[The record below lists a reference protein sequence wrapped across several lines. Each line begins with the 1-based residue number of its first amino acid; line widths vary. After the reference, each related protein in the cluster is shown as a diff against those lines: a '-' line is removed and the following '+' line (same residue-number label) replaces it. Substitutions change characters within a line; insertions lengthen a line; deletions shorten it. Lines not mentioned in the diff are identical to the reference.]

1 MLEKDPT
8 DSYSETVAWSS
19 ESSLDMY
26 VTYLYKP
33 LNGLSNFS
41 SLSLTD
47 GYTDLVKYG
56 NGVPQTWSAH
66 NKILLQQNTITS
78 DNNPMSSWGLYT
90 DIFRENV
97 FLRDAGIYGNKF
109 SEDFLNIRIAEIRFI
124 RAVNYARMIRI
135 FGGVILR
142 DETNGVDSEGQKD
155 KARATE
161 AESWDFV
168 LKDLEFAA
176 RHLPKEWDS
185 KWDGRL
191 TKGAAYAYMCRT
203 ALFAKRWDVAITA
216 ADEIK
221 KLNKYDLMD
230 NYEDVFKVAGNKE
243 IIFSIAYK
251 IPDMPHYFD
260 RYFAPDGKQGIR
272 RAVPTSE
279 LVDSYDM
286 ADGTPFSWS
295 GSMANDPYVGR
306 EPRFYASIIYNGAT
320 WKEKKIYTYVDA
332 ENGFAAY
339 RDNMN
344 PGEKQ
349 TVTGYFIR
357 KYLQENNADFDDKG
371 SDQFWIEMR
380 YAEVL
385 LNLAEALAE
394 QDYSKNQDDALEA
407 LNEVR
412 ERVNLPK
419 RTTEE
424 APDKDSFMKL
434 LRKERICE
442 LAFEGFRYWDLRR
455 WRLAGEVID
464 GKQAHGTKIT
474 KKDDNTYTYEQVS
487 CDDNINRF
495 FPERYYL
502 LPIPVDELQNNPLCE
517 NNAPFLLVKSMM
529 ISIIILIVI
538 LYLLWFVLILRKM
551 VLLTMESYQRMEI

>member
-1 MLEKDPT
+1 MKIKRLYLLGIGLMFTSQFLTSCHDLLEKDPT

-349 TVTGYFIR
+349 IVTGYFIR

-517 NNAPFLLVKSMM
+517 NNAP
-529 ISIIILIVI
+529 
-538 LYLLWFVLILRKM
+538 W
-551 VLLTMESYQRMEI
+551 

>member
-1 MLEKDPT
+1 MKIKRLYLLGIGLMFTSQFLTSCHDLLEKDPT

-502 LPIPVDELQNNPLCE
+502 LPIPVDELQNNLLCE
-517 NNAPFLLVKSMM
+517 NNAP
-529 ISIIILIVI
+529 
-538 LYLLWFVLILRKM
+538 W
-551 VLLTMESYQRMEI
+551 

>member
-1 MLEKDPT
+1 MKIKRLYLLGIGLMFTSQFLTSCHDLLEKDPT

-97 FLRDAGIYGNKF
+97 FLRDAGIYGSKF
-109 SEDFLNIRIAEIRFI
+109 NEDFLNTRIAEIRFI

-142 DETNGVDSEGQKD
+142 DETNGVDSEGEKA

-176 RHLPKEWDS
+176 KHLPKEWDS

-203 ALFAKRWDVAITA
+203 ALFAKRWDIAITA

-230 NYEDVFKVAGNKE
+230 EYKDVFKVAGNKE

-295 GSMANDPYVGR
+295 GSMAKDPYVGR

-320 WKEKKIYTYVDA
+320 WKEKTIYTYVDA

-357 KYLQENNADFDDKG
+357 KYLQENNTEFDDNG

-394 QDYSKNQDDALEA
+394 QDYAKNQDDALEA

-412 ERVNLPK
+412 RRVDLPE
-419 RTTEE
+419 RTTQE

-474 KKDDNTYTYEQVS
+474 KKDDNSYTYEQVS

-517 NNAPFLLVKSMM
+517 NNAP
-529 ISIIILIVI
+529 
-538 LYLLWFVLILRKM
+538 W
-551 VLLTMESYQRMEI
+551 

>member
-1 MLEKDPT
+1 MKIKRLYLLGIGLMFTSQFLTSCHDLLEKDPT

-97 FLRDAGIYGNKF
+97 FLRDAGIYGSKF
-109 SEDFLNIRIAEIRFI
+109 NEDFLNTRIAEIRFI

-142 DETNGVDSEGQKD
+142 DETNGVDSEGEKA

-161 AESWDFV
+161 AESCDFD

-176 RHLPKEWDS
+176 KHLPKEWDS

-203 ALFAKRWDVAITA
+203 ALFAKRWDIAITA

-230 NYEDVFKVAGNKE
+230 EYKDVFKVAGNKE

-295 GSMANDPYVGR
+295 GSMAKDPYVGR

-320 WKEKKIYTYVDA
+320 WKEKTIYTYVDA

-357 KYLQENNADFDDKG
+357 KYLQENNTEFDDKG

-394 QDYSKNQDDALEA
+394 QDYAKNQDDALEA

-412 ERVNLPK
+412 RRVDLPE
-419 RTTEE
+419 RTTQE

-474 KKDDNTYTYEQVS
+474 KKDDNSYTYEQVS

-517 NNAPFLLVKSMM
+517 NNAP
-529 ISIIILIVI
+529 
-538 LYLLWFVLILRKM
+538 W
-551 VLLTMESYQRMEI
+551 

>member
-1 MLEKDPT
+1 MKIKRLYLLWIGLMFTSQFLTSCHDLLEKDPT

-517 NNAPFLLVKSMM
+517 NNAP
-529 ISIIILIVI
+529 
-538 LYLLWFVLILRKM
+538 W
-551 VLLTMESYQRMEI
+551 

>member
-1 MLEKDPT
+1 MKIKRLYLLGIGLMFTSQFLTSCHDLLEKDPT

-142 DETNGVDSEGQKD
+142 DETNGVDSEEQKD

-295 GSMANDPYVGR
+295 GPMAKEPYVGR

-517 NNAPFLLVKSMM
+517 NNAP
-529 ISIIILIVI
+529 
-538 LYLLWFVLILRKM
+538 W
-551 VLLTMESYQRMEI
+551 

>member
-1 MLEKDPT
+1 MKIKRLYLLGIGLMFTSQFLTSCHDLLEKDPT

-97 FLRDAGIYGNKF
+97 FLRDAGIYGSKF
-109 SEDFLNIRIAEIRFI
+109 NEDFLNTRIAEIRFI

-142 DETNGVDSEGQKD
+142 DETNGVDSEGEKA

-176 RHLPKEWDS
+176 KHLPKEWDS

-203 ALFAKRWDVAITA
+203 ALFAKRWDIAITA

-230 NYEDVFKVAGNKE
+230 EYKDVFKVAGNKE

-251 IPDMPHYFD
+251 ILDMPHYFD

-295 GSMANDPYVGR
+295 GSMAKDPYVGR

-320 WKEKKIYTYVDA
+320 WKEKTIYTYVDA

-357 KYLQENNADFDDKG
+357 KYLQENNTEFDDKG

-394 QDYSKNQDDALEA
+394 QDYAKNQDDALEA

-412 ERVNLPK
+412 RRVDLPE
-419 RTTEE
+419 RTTQE

-474 KKDDNTYTYEQVS
+474 KKDDNSYTYEQVS

-517 NNAPFLLVKSMM
+517 NNAP
-529 ISIIILIVI
+529 
-538 LYLLWFVLILRKM
+538 W
-551 VLLTMESYQRMEI
+551 

>member
-1 MLEKDPT
+1 MKIKRLYLLGIGLMFTSQFLISCHDLLEKDPT

-97 FLRDAGIYGNKF
+97 FLRDAGIYGSKF
-109 SEDFLNIRIAEIRFI
+109 NEDFLNTRIAEIRFI

-142 DETNGVDSEGQKD
+142 DETNGVDSEGEKA

-176 RHLPKEWDS
+176 QHLPKEWDS

-203 ALFAKRWDVAITA
+203 ALFAKRWDIAITA

-230 NYEDVFKVAGNKE
+230 EYKDVFKVAGNKE

-295 GSMANDPYVGR
+295 GSMAKDPYVGR
-306 EPRFYASIIYNGAT
+306 EPRFNASIIYNGAT
-320 WKEKKIYTYVDA
+320 WKEKTIYTYVDA

-357 KYLQENNADFDDKG
+357 KYLQENNTEFDDKG

-394 QDYSKNQDDALEA
+394 QDYAKNQDDALEA

-412 ERVNLPK
+412 RRVDLPE
-419 RTTEE
+419 RTTQE

-474 KKDDNTYTYEQVS
+474 KKDDNSYTYEQVS

-517 NNAPFLLVKSMM
+517 NNAP
-529 ISIIILIVI
+529 
-538 LYLLWFVLILRKM
+538 W
-551 VLLTMESYQRMEI
+551 

>member
-1 MLEKDPT
+1 MKIKRLYLLGIGLMFTSQFLTSCHDLLEKDPT

-78 DNNPMSSWGLYT
+78 DNTPMSSWGLYT

-517 NNAPFLLVKSMM
+517 NNAP
-529 ISIIILIVI
+529 
-538 LYLLWFVLILRKM
+538 W
-551 VLLTMESYQRMEI
+551 

>member
-1 MLEKDPT
+1 MKIKRLYLLGIGLMFTSQFLTSCHDLLEKDPT

-26 VTYLYKP
+26 VTYLYMP

-517 NNAPFLLVKSMM
+517 NNAP
-529 ISIIILIVI
+529 
-538 LYLLWFVLILRKM
+538 W
-551 VLLTMESYQRMEI
+551 

>member
-1 MLEKDPT
+1 MKIKRLYLLGIGLMFTSQFLTSCHDLLEKDPT

-97 FLRDAGIYGNKF
+97 FLRDAGIYGSKF
-109 SEDFLNIRIAEIRFI
+109 NEDFLNTRIAEIRFI

-142 DETNGVDSEGQKD
+142 DETNGVDSEGEKA

-176 RHLPKEWDS
+176 KHLPKEWDS

-203 ALFAKRWDVAITA
+203 ALFAKRWDIAITA

-230 NYEDVFKVAGNKE
+230 EYKDVFKVAGNKE

-295 GSMANDPYVGR
+295 VSMAKDPYVGR

-320 WKEKKIYTYVDA
+320 WKEKTIYTYVDA

-357 KYLQENNADFDDKG
+357 KYLQENNTEFDDKG

-394 QDYSKNQDDALEA
+394 QDYAKNQDDALEA

-412 ERVNLPK
+412 RRVDLPE
-419 RTTEE
+419 RTTQE

-474 KKDDNTYTYEQVS
+474 KKDDNSYTYEQVS

-517 NNAPFLLVKSMM
+517 NNAP
-529 ISIIILIVI
+529 
-538 LYLLWFVLILRKM
+538 W
-551 VLLTMESYQRMEI
+551 

>member
-1 MLEKDPT
+1 MKIKRLYLLGIGLMFTSQFLTSCHDLLEKDPT

-306 EPRFYASIIYNGAT
+306 ETRFYASIIYNGAT

-517 NNAPFLLVKSMM
+517 NNAP
-529 ISIIILIVI
+529 
-538 LYLLWFVLILRKM
+538 W
-551 VLLTMESYQRMEI
+551 

>member
-1 MLEKDPT
+1 MKIKRLYLLGIGLMFTSQFLTSCHDLLEKDPT

-176 RHLPKEWDS
+176 RHLPTEWDS

-517 NNAPFLLVKSMM
+517 NNAP
-529 ISIIILIVI
+529 
-538 LYLLWFVLILRKM
+538 W
-551 VLLTMESYQRMEI
+551 

>member
-1 MLEKDPT
+1 MKIKRLYLLGIGLMFTSQFLTSCHDLLEKDPT

-97 FLRDAGIYGNKF
+97 FLRDAGIYGSKF
-109 SEDFLNIRIAEIRFI
+109 NEDFLNTRIAEIRFI

-142 DETNGVDSEGQKD
+142 DETNGVDSEGEKA

-176 RHLPKEWDS
+176 KHLPKEWDS

-203 ALFAKRWDVAITA
+203 ALFAKRWDIAITA

-230 NYEDVFKVAGNKE
+230 EYKDVFKVAGNKE

-295 GSMANDPYVGR
+295 GSMAKDPYVGR

-320 WKEKKIYTYVDA
+320 WKEKTIYTYVDA

-517 NNAPFLLVKSMM
+517 NNAP
-529 ISIIILIVI
+529 
-538 LYLLWFVLILRKM
+538 W
-551 VLLTMESYQRMEI
+551 

>member
-1 MLEKDPT
+1 MKIKRLYLLGIGLMFTSQFLTSCHDLLEKDPT

-517 NNAPFLLVKSMM
+517 NNTP
-529 ISIIILIVI
+529 
-538 LYLLWFVLILRKM
+538 W
-551 VLLTMESYQRMEI
+551 

>member
-1 MLEKDPT
+1 MKIKRLYLLGIGLMFASQFLTSCHDLLEKDPT
-8 DSYSETVAWSS
+8 DSYSEAVAWSS

-33 LNGLSNFS
+33 LNGLSNLS

-56 NGVPQTWSAH
+56 NGVPQTWSSH

-97 FLRDAGIYGNKF
+97 FLRDAVIYGGKF
-109 SEDFLNIRIAEIRFI
+109 GEDFLNIRIAEIRFI

-142 DETNGVDSEGQKD
+142 DETNGVDSEGQKV

-185 KWDGRL
+185 KWEGRL

-203 ALFAKRWDVAITA
+203 ALFAKRWDIAITA
-216 ADEIK
+216 VNEIK

-230 NYEDVFKVAGNKE
+230 KYEDVFKVAGNEE
-243 IIFSIAYK
+243 IIFAIAYK

-320 WKEKKIYTYVDA
+320 WKEKKVYTYVDA

-394 QDYSKNQDDALEA
+394 QDYSRNQDDALEA

-412 ERVNLPK
+412 KRVDLPER
-419 RTTEE
+419 TIQE
-424 APDKDSFMKL
+424 APDKESFMKL

-455 WRLAGEVID
+455 WRLANEVID
-464 GKQAHGTKIT
+464 GKQSHGIKIT

-517 NNAPFLLVKSMM
+517 NNAP
-529 ISIIILIVI
+529 
-538 LYLLWFVLILRKM
+538 W
-551 VLLTMESYQRMEI
+551 

>member
-1 MLEKDPT
+1 MKIKRLYLLGIGLMFTSQFLTSCHDLLEKDPT

-142 DETNGVDSEGQKD
+142 DETNGVD

-517 NNAPFLLVKSMM
+517 NNAP
-529 ISIIILIVI
+529 
-538 LYLLWFVLILRKM
+538 W
-551 VLLTMESYQRMEI
+551 

>member
-1 MLEKDPT
+1 
-8 DSYSETVAWSS
+8 
-19 ESSLDMY
+19 
-26 VTYLYKP
+26 
-33 LNGLSNFS
+33 
-41 SLSLTD
+41 
-47 GYTDLVKYG
+47 
-56 NGVPQTWSAH
+56 
-66 NKILLQQNTITS
+66 
-78 DNNPMSSWGLYT
+78 
-90 DIFRENV
+90 
-97 FLRDAGIYGNKF
+97 
-109 SEDFLNIRIAEIRFI
+109 
-124 RAVNYARMIRI
+124 
-135 FGGVILR
+135 
-142 DETNGVDSEGQKD
+142 
-155 KARATE
+155 
-161 AESWDFV
+161 
-168 LKDLEFAA
+168 
-176 RHLPKEWDS
+176 
-185 KWDGRL
+185 
-191 TKGAAYAYMCRT
+191 MCRT
-203 ALFAKRWDVAITA
+203 ALFAKRWDIAITA

-230 NYEDVFKVAGNKE
+230 EYKDVFKVAGNKE

-295 GSMANDPYVGR
+295 GSMAKDPYVGR

-320 WKEKKIYTYVDA
+320 WKEKTIYTYVDA

-357 KYLQENNADFDDKG
+357 KYLQENNTEFDDKG

-394 QDYSKNQDDALEA
+394 QDYAKNQDDALEA

-412 ERVNLPK
+412 RRVDLPE
-419 RTTEE
+419 RTTQE

-474 KKDDNTYTYEQVS
+474 KK
-487 CDDNINRF
+487 
-495 FPERYYL
+495 
-502 LPIPVDELQNNPLCE
+502 
-517 NNAPFLLVKSMM
+517 M
-529 ISIIILIVI
+529 IILILMNKCHVTTI
-538 LYLLWFVLILRKM
+538 
-551 VLLTMESYQRMEI
+551 

>member
-1 MLEKDPT
+1 MKIKRLYLLGIGLMFTSQFLTSCHDLLEKDPT

-320 WKEKKIYTYVDA
+320 WKEKKIYAYVDA

-517 NNAPFLLVKSMM
+517 NNAP
-529 ISIIILIVI
+529 
-538 LYLLWFVLILRKM
+538 W
-551 VLLTMESYQRMEI
+551 

>member
-1 MLEKDPT
+1 MKIKRLYLLGIGLMFTSQFLTSCHDLLEKDPT

-97 FLRDAGIYGNKF
+97 FLRDAGIYGSKF
-109 SEDFLNIRIAEIRFI
+109 NEDFLNTRIAEIRFI

-142 DETNGVDSEGQKD
+142 DETNGVDSEGEKA

-176 RHLPKEWDS
+176 KHLPKEWDS

-203 ALFAKRWDVAITA
+203 ALFAKRWDIAITA

-230 NYEDVFKVAGNKE
+230 EYKDVFKVAGNKE

-279 LVDSYDM
+279 PVDSYDM

-295 GSMANDPYVGR
+295 GSMAKDPYVGR

-320 WKEKKIYTYVDA
+320 WKEKTIYTYVDA

-357 KYLQENNADFDDKG
+357 KYLQENNTEFDDKG

-394 QDYSKNQDDALEA
+394 QDYAKNQDDALEA

-412 ERVNLPK
+412 RRVDLPE
-419 RTTEE
+419 RTTQE

-474 KKDDNTYTYEQVS
+474 KKDDNSYTYEQVS

-517 NNAPFLLVKSMM
+517 NNAP
-529 ISIIILIVI
+529 
-538 LYLLWFVLILRKM
+538 W
-551 VLLTMESYQRMEI
+551 

>member
-1 MLEKDPT
+1 MKIKRLYLLGIGLMFTSQFLTSCHDLLEKDPT

-90 DIFRENV
+90 DIFREKV
-97 FLRDAGIYGNKF
+97 FLRDAGIYGSKF
-109 SEDFLNIRIAEIRFI
+109 NEDFLNTRIAEIRFI

-142 DETNGVDSEGQKD
+142 DETNGVDSEGEKA

-176 RHLPKEWDS
+176 KHLPKEWDS

-203 ALFAKRWDVAITA
+203 ALFAKRWDIAITA

-230 NYEDVFKVAGNKE
+230 EYKDVFKVAGNKE

-295 GSMANDPYVGR
+295 GSMAKDPYVGR

-320 WKEKKIYTYVDA
+320 WKEKTIYTYVDA

-357 KYLQENNADFDDKG
+357 KYLQENNTEFDDKG

-394 QDYSKNQDDALEA
+394 QDYAKNQDDALEA

-412 ERVNLPK
+412 RRVDLPE
-419 RTTEE
+419 RTTQE

-474 KKDDNTYTYEQVS
+474 KKDDNSYTYEQVS

-517 NNAPFLLVKSMM
+517 NNAP
-529 ISIIILIVI
+529 
-538 LYLLWFVLILRKM
+538 W
-551 VLLTMESYQRMEI
+551 

>member
-1 MLEKDPT
+1 MKIKRLYLLGIGLMFTSQFLTSCHDLLEKDPT

-161 AESWDFV
+161 AESWAFV

-176 RHLPKEWDS
+176 RPHPKEWDR

-191 TKGAAYAYMCRT
+191 TQGAAYAYMCRT

-517 NNAPFLLVKSMM
+517 NNAP
-529 ISIIILIVI
+529 
-538 LYLLWFVLILRKM
+538 W
-551 VLLTMESYQRMEI
+551 

>member
-1 MLEKDPT
+1 MKIKRLYLLGIGLMFTSQFLTSCHDLLEKDPT

-66 NKILLQQNTITS
+66 NKILLQQNIITS

-517 NNAPFLLVKSMM
+517 NNAP
-529 ISIIILIVI
+529 
-538 LYLLWFVLILRKM
+538 W
-551 VLLTMESYQRMEI
+551 

>member
-1 MLEKDPT
+1 MKIKRSYLLGIGLMFTSQFLTSCHDLLEKDPT

-517 NNAPFLLVKSMM
+517 NNAP
-529 ISIIILIVI
+529 
-538 LYLLWFVLILRKM
+538 W
-551 VLLTMESYQRMEI
+551 

>member
-1 MLEKDPT
+1 MKIKRLYLLGIGLMFTSQFLTSCHDLLEKDPT

-176 RHLPKEWDS
+176 KHLPKEWDS

-203 ALFAKRWDVAITA
+203 ALFAKRWDIAITA

-517 NNAPFLLVKSMM
+517 NNAP
-529 ISIIILIVI
+529 
-538 LYLLWFVLILRKM
+538 W
-551 VLLTMESYQRMEI
+551 

>member
-1 MLEKDPT
+1 MKIKRLYLLGIGLMFMSQFLTSCHDLLEKDPT
-8 DSYSETVAWSS
+8 DSYSEAVAWSS

-26 VTYLYKP
+26 VTYLYKS

-97 FLRDAGIYGNKF
+97 FLRDAGIYGSKF

-230 NYEDVFKVAGNKE
+230 NYEDVFKIAGNKE

-295 GSMANDPYVGR
+295 GSMAKDPYVGR

-357 KYLQENNADFDDKG
+357 KYLQENNVDFDDKG

-412 ERVNLPK
+412 KRVDLPER
-419 RTTEE
+419 TAEE

-517 NNAPFLLVKSMM
+517 NNAP
-529 ISIIILIVI
+529 
-538 LYLLWFVLILRKM
+538 W
-551 VLLTMESYQRMEI
+551 

>member
-1 MLEKDPT
+1 MKIKRLYLLGIGLMFTSQFLISCHDLLEKDPT

-97 FLRDAGIYGNKF
+97 FLRDAGIYESKF
-109 SEDFLNIRIAEIRFI
+109 NEDFLNTRIAEIRFI

-142 DETNGVDSEGQKD
+142 DETNGVDSEGEKA

-176 RHLPKEWDS
+176 QHLPKEWDS

-203 ALFAKRWDVAITA
+203 ALFAKRWDIAITA

-230 NYEDVFKVAGNKE
+230 EYKDVFKVAGNKE

-295 GSMANDPYVGR
+295 GSMAKDPYVGR

-320 WKEKKIYTYVDA
+320 WKEKTIYTYVDA

-357 KYLQENNADFDDKG
+357 KYLQENNTEFDDKG

-394 QDYSKNQDDALEA
+394 QDYAKNQDDALEA

-412 ERVNLPK
+412 RRVDLPE
-419 RTTEE
+419 RTTQE

-474 KKDDNTYTYEQVS
+474 KKDDNSYTYEQVS

-517 NNAPFLLVKSMM
+517 NNAP
-529 ISIIILIVI
+529 
-538 LYLLWFVLILRKM
+538 W
-551 VLLTMESYQRMEI
+551 

>member
-1 MLEKDPT
+1 MKIKRLYLLGIGLMFTSQFLTSCHDLLEKDPT

-124 RAVNYARMIRI
+124 RAVNYARMVRI

-517 NNAPFLLVKSMM
+517 NNAP
-529 ISIIILIVI
+529 
-538 LYLLWFVLILRKM
+538 W
-551 VLLTMESYQRMEI
+551 

>member
-1 MLEKDPT
+1 MKIKRLYLLGIGLMFMSQFLTSCHDLLEKDPT
-8 DSYSETVAWSS
+8 DSYSEAVAWSS

-230 NYEDVFKVAGNKE
+230 NYEDVFKIAGNKE

-517 NNAPFLLVKSMM
+517 NNAP
-529 ISIIILIVI
+529 
-538 LYLLWFVLILRKM
+538 W
-551 VLLTMESYQRMEI
+551 

>member
-1 MLEKDPT
+1 MKIKRLYLLGIGLMFTSQFLTSCHDLLEKDPT

-97 FLRDAGIYGNKF
+97 FLRDAGIYGSKF
-109 SEDFLNIRIAEIRFI
+109 NEDFLNTRIAEIRFI

-142 DETNGVDSEGQKD
+142 DETNGVDSEGEKA

-176 RHLPKEWDS
+176 KHLPKEWDS

-203 ALFAKRWDVAITA
+203 ALFAKRWDIAITA

-230 NYEDVFKVAGNKE
+230 EYKDVFKVAGNKE

-295 GSMANDPYVGR
+295 GSMAKDPYVGR

-320 WKEKKIYTYVDA
+320 WKEKTIYTYVDA

-357 KYLQENNADFDDKG
+357 KYLQENNTEFDDKG

-394 QDYSKNQDDALEA
+394 QDYAKNQDDALEA

-412 ERVNLPK
+412 RRVDLPE
-419 RTTEE
+419 RTTQE

-474 KKDDNTYTYEQVS
+474 KKDDNSYTYEQVS

-495 FPERYYL
+495 FPERSYL

-517 NNAPFLLVKSMM
+517 NNAP
-529 ISIIILIVI
+529 
-538 LYLLWFVLILRKM
+538 W
-551 VLLTMESYQRMEI
+551 

>member
-1 MLEKDPT
+1 MKIKRLYLLGIGLMFTSQFLTSCHDLLEKDPT

-47 GYTDLVKYG
+47 GYTDFVKYG

-502 LPIPVDELQNNPLCE
+502 LPIPVDELQNNLLCE
-517 NNAPFLLVKSMM
+517 NNAP
-529 ISIIILIVI
+529 
-538 LYLLWFVLILRKM
+538 W
-551 VLLTMESYQRMEI
+551 

>member
-1 MLEKDPT
+1 MKIKRLYLLGIGLMFTSQFLTSCHDLLEKDPT

-97 FLRDAGIYGNKF
+97 FLRDAGIYGSKF
-109 SEDFLNIRIAEIRFI
+109 NEDFLNTRIAEIRFI

-142 DETNGVDSEGQKD
+142 DETNGVDSEGEKA

-176 RHLPKEWDS
+176 KHLPKEWDS

-203 ALFAKRWDVAITA
+203 ALFAKRWDIAITA

-230 NYEDVFKVAGNKE
+230 EYKDVFKVAGNKE

-260 RYFAPDGKQGIR
+260 SYFAPDGKQGIR

-295 GSMANDPYVGR
+295 GSMAKDPYVGR

-320 WKEKKIYTYVDA
+320 WKEKTIYTYVDA

-357 KYLQENNADFDDKG
+357 KYLQENNTEFDDKG

-394 QDYSKNQDDALEA
+394 QDYAKNQDDALEA

-412 ERVNLPK
+412 RRVDLPE
-419 RTTEE
+419 RTTQE

-474 KKDDNTYTYEQVS
+474 KKDDNSYTYEQVS

-517 NNAPFLLVKSMM
+517 NNAP
-529 ISIIILIVI
+529 
-538 LYLLWFVLILRKM
+538 W
-551 VLLTMESYQRMEI
+551 

>member
-1 MLEKDPT
+1 MKIKRLYLLGIGLMFTSQFLTSCHDLLEKDPT

-97 FLRDAGIYGNKF
+97 FLRDAGIYGSKF
-109 SEDFLNIRIAEIRFI
+109 NEDFLNTRIAEIRFI

-142 DETNGVDSEGQKD
+142 DETNGVDSEGEKA

-176 RHLPKEWDS
+176 KHLPKEWDS

-517 NNAPFLLVKSMM
+517 NNAP
-529 ISIIILIVI
+529 
-538 LYLLWFVLILRKM
+538 W
-551 VLLTMESYQRMEI
+551 